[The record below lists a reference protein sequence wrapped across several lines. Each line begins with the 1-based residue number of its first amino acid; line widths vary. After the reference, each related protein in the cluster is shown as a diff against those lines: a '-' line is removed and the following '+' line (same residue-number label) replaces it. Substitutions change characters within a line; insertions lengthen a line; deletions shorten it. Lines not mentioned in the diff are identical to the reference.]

1 MADESSRKPRKRMSH
16 EQRASRPTF
25 QERVSQAAKD
35 LEDQA
40 WRLPPGPRRDALL
53 RRARRMDIANH
64 MNEWLSSP
72 GLQAPK

>member
-1 MADESSRKPRKRMSH
+1 MSKTGKRLTKN
-16 EQRASRPTF
+16 ELASRPAF
-25 QERVSQAAKD
+25 GERVSRAAKD

-40 WRLPPGPRRDALL
+40 WRVPPGPERDALL
-53 RRARRMDIANH
+53 RRARQMDVANH

>member
-1 MADESSRKPRKRMSH
+1 MAEESSRKTRKRMSH

-25 QERVSQAAKD
+25 KERVSQAAKD